1 MAQSNNRASL
11 LSGLR
16 TGGVRSVSGPHSA
29 APGGSF
35 NVPRFASAT
44 HQPAIYEDTS
54 DGLDFGGQTLQYGG
68 FNPYG
73 GPMTAGFNDRAPRF
87 QQQQQEQFL
96 RQAQFAA
103 MGMGMDQTQL
113 LQMQMMQAMVGLHLP
128 NDGFCLPADI
138 LPLQAQQ
145 QQLQA
150 QIAMQQQAALN
161 IAAQHQHQQQQHQQQ
176 QQQQQQQQ
184 AKAAAPV
191 NRIPSSAGPTQTS
204 FDVRSNAI
212 AQLRSSRLSGIE
224 DVDEHGPYP
233 MTAALGG
240 KFGSRSLPS
249 GLNPAATSFKF
260 SGESDFNAPPP
271 TPSSTV
277 VISGGTTIGGLGTPA
292 VQSAPA
298 TVPSKSD
305 TAVSWRRGSTTTSTV
320 GRLSPPKHTLATP
333 PSPPK
338 VAVSGPVE
346 EFRRSTPPNG
356 IPKYRPQPLRIA
368 GNTSPQVPVVSV
380 EQEGD
385 APASPASSNGSHST
399 AEGPKKYEGVGMG
412 RPQVGGGAVNQG
424 FIRASQPVRQPR
436 GPPAGAEDL
445 GSKNFA
451 SRIKSRASIAGAL
464 VRPAS
469 GFIVEAY

>member
-16 TGGVRSVSGPHSA
+16 TGGVRSASGPIIPHTA
-29 APGGSF
+29 APGASF
-35 NVPRFASAT
+35 NFTRFASAS
-44 HQPAIYEDTS
+44 HPPAIYEDTS

-87 QQQQQEQFL
+87 QQQQQEQLL
-96 RQAQFAA
+96 RQAQLDA
-103 MGMGMDQTQL
+103 MGVHQTQL

-128 NDGFCLPADI
+128 SNGRCLPTDPV
-138 LPLQAQQ
+138 PLQAQQ

-150 QIAMQQQAALN
+150 QIAIQQQAALN
-161 IAAQHQHQQQQHQQQ
+161 IAAQHQQHQQQHQQH
-176 QQQQQQQQ
+176 QQ
-184 AKAAAPV
+184 AKAAAAI

-204 FDVRSNAI
+204 FDVRSNAV

-224 DVDEHGPYP
+224 DIDEHGPFP

-249 GLNPAATSFKF
+249 GLNPAATSFKLT
-260 SGESDFNAPPP
+260 SESDFNAPPP

-292 VQSAPA
+292 VQTAPIA
-298 TVPSKSD
+298 APSKSD

-320 GRLSPPKHTLATP
+320 GRLSPPKHSLATP

-356 IPKYRPQPLRIA
+356 TAKYRPQPLRIA
-368 GNTSPQVPVVSV
+368 GNTSPQVSALSV

-399 AEGPKKYEGVGMG
+399 AEGLKKYEGVGMG
-412 RPQVGGGAVNQG
+412 RPHIGGAAVNQA
-424 FIRASQPVRQPR
+424 FVRVSQPVRQPR

-451 SRIKSRASIAGAL
+451 SRIRSRASIAGPL

-469 GFIVEAY
+469 SFVVEAY

>member
-16 TGGVRSVSGPHSA
+16 TGGVRSASGPIMPHTA

-35 NVPRFASAT
+35 NIPRFPSGS
-44 HQPAIYEDTS
+44 HPPAIYEDAS
-54 DGLDFGGQTLQYGG
+54 DDLDYGSQTLQYNG
-68 FNPYG
+68 FNHYG
-73 GPMTAGFNDRAPRF
+73 APMTAGFNDRAPRF
-87 QQQQQEQFL
+87 QQQQQQEQLF
-96 RQAQFAA
+96 RQAQFA
-103 MGMGMDQTQL
+103 MRMNQVDQAQL
-113 LQMQMMQAMVGLHLP
+113 LQMQMMHAMVRLHLP
-128 NDGFCLPADI
+128 STGCHLPADST
-138 LPLQAQQ
+138 LQAQQ

-161 IAAQHQHQQQQHQQQ
+161 IAAQHQ
-176 QQQQQQQQ
+176 QQQQ
-184 AKAAAPV
+184 AMTAASI
-191 NRIPSSAGPTQTS
+191 NRVPSSAGPTQSS

-212 AQLRSSRLSGIE
+212 AQLRSSRLPGIE
-224 DVDEHGPYP
+224 DLDEPGPQP

-249 GLNPAATSFKF
+249 GLNPGAASFKL
-260 SGESDFNAPPP
+260 SGESDLNALPP

-277 VISGGTTIGGLGTPA
+277 VFSGGTTIGGLSTPT
-292 VQSAPA
+292 VQTAPA
-298 TVPSKSD
+298 APSKSD
-305 TAVSWRRGSTTTSTV
+305 TALSWRRGSTTTAPSTI
-320 GRLSPPKHTLATP
+320 GRMSPPKHGLSTP

-338 VAVSGPVE
+338 LAVSGPAE

-356 IPKYRPQPLRIA
+356 SAKYRPQPLRIA
-368 GNTSPQVPVVSV
+368 GSGSPQAPAISV
-380 EQEGD
+380 EQVGD
-385 APASPASSNGSHST
+385 VPASPVSSNGSHST
-399 AEGPKKYEGVGMG
+399 AEGPKKYEGVGIG
-412 RPQVGGGAVNQG
+412 RPQVGGIAVNQG
-424 FIRASQPVRQPR
+424 FVRVSQPVRQPR

-451 SRIKSRASIAGAL
+451 SRLKSRASIAGPL